1 MQEQALEQHR
11 WLRRLRGEWH
21 YESTA
26 LMGHFDA
33 PQKVSG
39 VESVRSLGE
48 LWVVAGGHGGLPGG
62 GEATTVMTLGFDP
75 LKKRFVGTWV
85 GSMVTWLWVYDGTLD
100 PTGRVLT
107 LDTEGP
113 SPGDAGKLSRYR
125 DVIEWL
131 DDDHRVLTSHA
142 LRDGHWTAMMIS
154 HYHRTSRPTLKEQR
168 P

>member
-1 MQEQALEQHR
+1 MQEQALEQHQ
-11 WLRRLRGEWH
+11 WLRKLRGEWR

-26 LMGHFDA
+26 LMGNFDA

-62 GEATTVMTLGFDP
+62 GEASTVMTLGFDP
-75 LKKRFVGTWV
+75 LKKRFIGTWV
-85 GSMVTWLWVYDGTLD
+85 GSMLTWLWVYDGTLD
-100 PTGRVLT
+100 REGRVLT

-113 SPGDAGKLSRYR
+113 SLGDPSKLSRYR

-154 HYHRTSRPTLKEQR
+154 HYHRTSRPTPKER
-168 P
+168 HP

>member
-1 MQEQALEQHR
+1 MQEQALEQHQ
-11 WLRRLRGEWH
+11 WLRKLRGEWR

-26 LMGHFDA
+26 LMGNFDA

-62 GEATTVMTLGFDP
+62 GEASTVMTLGFDP
-75 LKKRFVGTWV
+75 LKKRFIGTWV
-85 GSMVTWLWVYDGTLD
+85 GSMLTWLWVYDGTLD
-100 PTGRVLT
+100 REGRVLT

-113 SPGDAGKLSRYR
+113 SLGDASKLSRYR

-154 HYHRTSRPTLKEQR
+154 HYHRTSRPTSKER
-168 P
+168 HP

>member
-11 WLRRLRGEWH
+11 WLRRLRGEWS

-33 PQKVSG
+33 PQKVTG

-85 GSMVTWLWVYDGTLD
+85 GSMVTWLWIYEGTLN
-100 PTGRVLT
+100 PTGQVLT

-113 SPGDAGKLSRYR
+113 SLGDAGTLSRYR

-142 LRDGHWTAMMIS
+142 LRDGHWNAMMIS
-154 HYHRTSRPTLKEQR
+154 HYHRTSRSTPKEQH